1 MLLVELVEGLTLAL
15 PLIFVGGIDD
25 VDEMVL
31 LDPS

>member
-15 PLIFVGGIDD
+15 PLISVGGIDD